1 MFLDMSETTM
11 ARVPLQLE
19 VPICFLGIFHEPIA
33 IDRSKAHCMMW
44 RHKQSDTNVVH
55 VTPLNFDQYRR
66 FVYLYNVSGSISGS
80 RGALLVPGMMIT
92 IKPGE
97 SGRSWD
103 AHQIEIDES
112 SRPDPYAG
120 MFRKTDS
127 EGEFAQPS
135 AANFSGDMPVA
146 SSPTD

>member
-1 MFLDMSETTM
+1 M

-19 VPICFLGIFHEPIA
+19 VPICFLGIFHEPIGR
-33 IDRSKAHCMMW
+33 DNEHCMMW
-44 RHKQSDTNVVH
+44 RHKQEDIHVVH
-55 VTPLNFDQYRR
+55 VTPLNPDQYRR
-66 FVYLYNVSGSISGS
+66 FVYLYNVSGS

-120 MFRKTDS
+120 MFRRTGDS
-127 EGEFAQPS
+127 GDFAQPS